1 MKKLCTLFAFVIL
14 LSQAAQAIETYKVCW
29 SRYTGWE
36 PWGYAEY
43 SGILAKHA
51 KKHGIAIKLT
61 YIDSYDASLS
71 LYTSGVYQAC
81 TMTNMDALT
90 APASG
95 GVDSTAVIVGDFS
108 NGNDT
113 ITSKSV
119 KKVTDLKGKNVI
131 LVEQSVSHYLLSRA
145 LSINGMTEKDLGKVI
160 NSSDAVIESNY
171 ITSKNVDSVVTW
183 NPMAMNIAKQPKV
196 TVVFDSSKIPGE
208 IIDLM
213 VVRTDSPDSLKKALA
228 GAWFETMKVLA
239 TGDKKVISFLAKQ
252 AGGSLTDFQDQL
264 KTTAIFYTADKATK
278 FSKSKSVKNT
288 MKYVRDFS
296 FNKGIL
302 GGNNIDAIG
311 IQFPDGTVLGD
322 KSNVKLR
329 FDSSYME
336 WASTQ
341 KL

>member
-1 MKKLCTLFAFVIL
+1 MKKFFTLMMLLFVTTMTV
-14 LSQAAQAIETYKVCW
+14 QASTHKVCW

-51 KKHGIAIKLT
+51 KKNGITIKLT

-71 LYTSGVYQAC
+71 LYSAGEFDAC

-95 GVDSTAVIVGDFS
+95 GVDSTALIVGDFS

-113 ITSKSV
+113 ITSKTGT
-119 KKVTDLKGKNVI
+119 KVSDLKGKDVI

-145 LSINGMTEKDLGKVI
+145 LSISGMREKDLGKVI
-160 NSSDAVIESNY
+160 HTSDAIIESNY
-171 ITSKNVDSVVTW
+171 ITSDAVDSVVTW

-213 VVRTDSPDSLKKALA
+213 VVRTDAPEALKKALA
-228 GAWFETMKVLA
+228 GAWYETMKVMA
-239 TGDKKVISFLAKQ
+239 TGDPKVIAFLAKQ
-252 AGGSLTDFQDQL
+252 AGGTLKDYTDQL
-264 KTTAIFYTADKATK
+264 KTTAMFYKAEKASK
-278 FSKSKSVKNT
+278 FSRSKSVKNT

-302 GGNNIDAIG
+302 RGSTAGAIG

-322 KSNVKLR
+322 KSNIKLR
-329 FDSSYME
+329 FDATYMD
-336 WASTQ
+336 WAATQ